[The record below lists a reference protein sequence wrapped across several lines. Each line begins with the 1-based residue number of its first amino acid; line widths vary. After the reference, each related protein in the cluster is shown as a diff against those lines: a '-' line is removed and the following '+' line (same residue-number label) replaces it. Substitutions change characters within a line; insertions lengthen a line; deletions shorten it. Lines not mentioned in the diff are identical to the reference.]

1 MEQTREERIERLTEE
16 FKELLE
22 EKFPEKGS
30 TLERIEELTEEI
42 GVAIEERIEDSA
54 TRQEGTG
61 YMGRHIRCEC
71 GRAARYVRIYEKE
84 VVTLHGVRTVP
95 RAYYHCGVCGKG
107 VAPLDA
113 VMGLDRGGTSL
124 RVRGKIARVAA
135 LTPFGRGSNELKE
148 LCGIEVSAKTFE
160 RVSEH
165 IGKNIGVELAEAE
178 RHILS
183 GFAQEP
189 EAVPERLYVTVDGA
203 TVPVG
208 KGYRE
213 CKVGAVYEASVGRGG
228 EVVARDIEHVATMGD
243 AEAIGD
249 RVYCAAFRRGVERA
263 KEVIVV
269 ADGGRWI
276 WKQVRQNF
284 PGCVEILD
292 FYHAAEH
299 LGEVARAWHG
309 VESPKADKWLER
321 CKADLLEGR
330 FERVMN
336 SMRAWKPVDPEHLKL
351 KSENVGYFS
360 RNKNRMRYDQF
371 RAQGMH
377 IGSGIAESSCK
388 CLVQAR
394 LKQSGM
400 HWSEDGAESILQLR
414 RLWMDVP
421 SADFAQ
427 YARMA
432 A

>member
-1 MEQTREERIERLTEE
+1 M
-16 FKELLE
+16 
-22 EKFPEKGS
+22 
-30 TLERIEELTEEI
+30 
-42 GVAIEERIEDSA
+42 
-54 TRQEGTG
+54 
-61 YMGRHIRCEC
+61 
-71 GRAARYVRIYEKE
+71 RIYEKE
-84 VVTLHGVRTVP
+84 VVTLHGLRIVP
-95 RAYYHCGVCGKG
+95 RAYYHCRVCGKG
-107 VAPLDA
+107 LVPLDA
-113 VMGLDRGGTSL
+113 ALDLDRGATSL

-165 IGKNIGVELAEAE
+165 VGRSIGLELADAE
-178 RHILS
+178 RRILS
-183 GFAQEP
+183 EFAQEP
-189 EAVPERLYVTVDGA
+189 EVAPERLYVTVDGV
-203 TVPVG
+203 TVPIG

-213 CKVGAVYEASVGRGG
+213 CKVGAVYEASVGRNG
-228 EVVARDIEHVATMGD
+228 EVVARDVEHVATMGN

-284 PGCVEILD
+284 AGCVEILD

-309 VESPKADKWLER
+309 AESPKADKWLDR
-321 CKADLLEGR
+321 CKADFLEGR
-330 FERVMN
+330 FERVMK
-336 SMRAWKPVDPEHLKL
+336 SMRAWKPVDPEDLKL
-351 KSENVGYFS
+351 KSDNIGYFS
-360 RNKNRMRYDQF
+360 RNRKRMRYNQF

-400 HWSEDGAESILQLR
+400 HWSQDGAESILQLR

-421 SADFAQ
+421 TADFAQ

>member
-1 MEQTREERIERLTEE
+1 MEETREERIERLVRE
-16 FKELLE
+16 FRKLLE
-22 EKFPEKGS
+22 ERFPEKGS

-42 GVAIEERIEDSA
+42 GEAIEEKIEDSA
-54 TRQEGTG
+54 TKQEGTG
-61 YMGRHIRCEC
+61 YVGRHAACEC
-71 GRAARYVRIYEKE
+71 GNAARYVRIYEKE
-84 VVTLHGVRTVP
+84 VVTLHGLRIVP
-95 RAYYHCGVCGKG
+95 RAYYHCRVCGKG
-107 VAPLDA
+107 LVPLDA
-113 VMGLDRGGTSL
+113 ALDLDRGATSL

-135 LTPFGRGSNELKE
+135 LTPFGRGSNELRE

-165 IGKNIGVELAEAE
+165 VGRSIGLELADAE
-178 RHILS
+178 RRILS
-183 GFAQEP
+183 EFAQEP
-189 EAVPERLYVTVDGA
+189 EVAPERLYVTVDGV
-203 TVPVG
+203 TVPIG

-213 CKVGAVYEASVGRGG
+213 CKVGAVYEASVGRNG
-228 EVVARDIEHVATMGD
+228 EVVARDVEHVATMGN

-284 PGCVEILD
+284 AGCVEILD

-309 VESPKADKWLER
+309 AESPKADKWLDR
-321 CKADLLEGR
+321 CKADFLEGR
-330 FERVMN
+330 FERVMK
-336 SMRAWKPVDPEHLKL
+336 SMRAWKPVDPEHVKL
-351 KSENVGYFS
+351 KSDNIGYFS
-360 RNKNRMRYDQF
+360 RNRKRMRYNQF

-400 HWSEDGAESILQLR
+400 HWSQDGAESIIQLR

>member
-1 MEQTREERIERLTEE
+1 MEETREERIERLVSE
-16 FKELLE
+16 FRKLLDE
-22 EKFPEKGS
+22 RFPEKGS

-42 GVAIEERIEDSA
+42 GKAIEEKIEDSA
-54 TRQEGTG
+54 TKQEGRG
-61 YMGRHIRCEC
+61 YVGRHATCEC
-71 GRAARYVRIYEKE
+71 GNAARYVRIYEKE
-84 VVTLHGVRTVP
+84 VVTLHGLRLVA
-95 RAYYHCGVCGKG
+95 RAYYHCKVCGRG
-107 VAPLDA
+107 FAPLDA
-113 VMGLDRGGTSL
+113 AMDLDRGATSL
-124 RVRGKIARVAA
+124 RVRGKIARVSA

-160 RVSEH
+160 RVAEH
-165 IGKNIGVELAEAE
+165 VGKQIGLEVAEAE

-183 GFAQEP
+183 GLGDLP
-189 EAVPERLYVTVDGA
+189 KVVPERLYVTVDGA

-213 CKVGAVYEASVGRGG
+213 CKVGAVYEASVGRNG
-228 EVVARDIEHVATMGD
+228 EVVARGIEHVATMGD

-249 RVYCAAFRRGVERA
+249 RIYCAAFRRGVERA
-263 KEVIVV
+263 GQVIVV

-292 FYHAAEH
+292 FYHATEH

-309 VESPKADKWLER
+309 AETPKAARWLDR

-330 FERVMN
+330 FERVMK
-336 SMRAWKPVDPEHLKL
+336 SMRAWRPVEEEHAKL
-351 KSENVGYFS
+351 KSDNIGYFS
-360 RNKNRMRYDQF
+360 RNRKRMRYDEF
-371 RAQGMH
+371 RARGMH

-400 HWSEDGAESILQLR
+400 HWTEQGAESILQLR

-421 SADFAQ
+421 NADFAQ